1 MRGIDTSS
9 TATSGRCDWV
19 DSSAATPSSASA
31 TTSMSSWRSI
41 SMRRPERTMPWS
53 SAIRTRI
60 TTAPGA

>member
-1 MRGIDTSS
+1 MRGIETSS
-9 TATSGRCDWV
+9 TATSGRCDCV

-41 SMRRPERTMPWS
+41 SIRRPERTMPWS

-60 TTAPGA
+60 TPAPSA